1 MKKHSVKLHPY
12 QDKHIIRLIS
22 PIESMM
28 TEWIIQLGFSLSLLV
43 NALLFIP
50 QIITLIKTKSSQGLS
65 LITFAGFNIIQ
76 LFTLLHGVLV
86 GDYLLAGGYLLSIIS
101 CGCVSALIIYYRY
114 WDKKNK

>member
-1 MKKHSVKLHPY
+1 
-12 QDKHIIRLIS
+12 
-22 PIESMM
+22 MM

-76 LFTLLHGVLV
+76 LFTLL
-86 GDYLLAGGYLLSIIS
+86 
-101 CGCVSALIIYYRY
+101 
-114 WDKKNK
+114 